1 MDNSK
6 TGALSL
12 SSSRWTI
19 SCKQSDKVVF
29 TVNNQYK
36 VVFTVNNQYK
46 VVFTVNHQYKVLLPA
61 NQYKVVLTEN
71 YPISKIL
78 KQVSDFGIISEVVEI
93 NTKVGN

>member
-19 SCKQSDKVVF
+19 SCKQSD
-29 TVNNQYK
+29 K

>member
-36 VVFTVNNQYK
+36 VVFTVN
-46 VVFTVNHQYKVLLPA
+46 HQYKVLLPA
-61 NQYKVVLTEN
+61 NQYKVVITAN
-71 YPISKIL
+71 YPFSKIL